1 MAISARGSTRTRR
14 MRNRPAQGSGLDRR
28 CMGVTCGWYEEA
40 MTSDAR
46 PALPAPTDEVV
57 DLCRDLLR
65 IDTTNTGD
73 NATSTG
79 ERLAAEYVAEK
90 LAEVGV
96 DSVLHESAPGRANVI
111 ARIPGTDPSRGALLV
126 HGHLDVVPA
135 DPAEWSVHPFSG
147 ELRDGYLWGRGAI
160 DMKDFDAMVLAVV
173 RHWQRTGVRPPRDI
187 VLAYTADE
195 EAGSDYGAHFLTS
208 RHRELFDGCTE
219 AIGEVGGFSY
229 SVDESRRLYLIET
242 AEKGIDWLRLHA
254 KGRPGHGSMVHDD
267 NAVTALAE
275 AVARIGR
282 HRFPVVVTDTVRAFL
297 EEVSE
302 LLGIELD
309 PEDPETAIAKLGPI
323 ANIIGA
329 TIRNTANPTR
339 LAAGYKENVIPGRAS
354 ATIDCRSLPGQ
365 SELLERQLRELIG
378 PDIAIEYIQRQ
389 PALETTF
396 DGALVEAM
404 SAALRAEDPGAHP
417 VPYML
422 SGGTDAKAF
431 SQLGIRCFGFAPL
444 RLPADLNFS
453 ALFHGIDE
461 RVPVDGLQFGVRV
474 LDRFL
479 RTC

>member
-1 MAISARGSTRTRR
+1 
-14 MRNRPAQGSGLDRR
+14 
-28 CMGVTCGWYEEA
+28 
-40 MTSDAR
+40 MTSDAAS
-46 PALPAPTDEVV
+46 ALPDPTVEVV

-73 NATSTG
+73 NDTSAG
-79 ERLAAEYVAEK
+79 ERRAAEYVAEK

-96 DSVLHESAPGRANVI
+96 AAEIHESAPGRANLI
-111 ARIPGTDPSRGALLV
+111 ARIPGTDPGRDALLV

-135 DPAEWSVHPFSG
+135 DADEWSVHPFSG
-147 ELRDGYLWGRGAI
+147 EVRDGYLWGRGAI

-195 EAGSDYGAHFLTS
+195 EAGSDYGAHFLVQQ
-208 RHRELFDGCTE
+208 HRDLFDGCTE
-219 AIGEVGGFSY
+219 AVGEVGGFSY
-229 SVDESRRLYLIET
+229 SISDAQRLYLIET
-242 AEKGIDWLRLHA
+242 AEKGLDWMRLHA
-254 KGRPGHGSMVHDD
+254 KGRPGHGSFVHDD

-282 HRFPVVVTDTVRAFL
+282 HRFPLTVTPTVRAFL
-297 EEVSE
+297 AE
-302 LLGIELD
+302 LSDVLGVELD
-309 PEDPETAIAKLGPI
+309 PDDPETAIAKLGPI

-329 TIRNTANPTR
+329 TVRSTANPTR
-339 LAAGYKENVIPGRAS
+339 LAAGYKDNVIPGRAT

-365 SELLERQLRELIG
+365 SELLERQLRELVG
-378 PDIAIEYIQRQ
+378 PDIEIEYIQRQ

-396 DGALVEAM
+396 DGDLVDAM
-404 SAALRAEDPGAHP
+404 SAALRAEDPGARP

-431 SQLGIRCFGFAPL
+431 AQLGMRCFGFAPL

-479 RTC
+479 RNC

>member
-1 MAISARGSTRTRR
+1 
-14 MRNRPAQGSGLDRR
+14 
-28 CMGVTCGWYEEA
+28 
-40 MTSDAR
+40 MTSDATSAR
-46 PALPAPTDEVV
+46 PEPTDEVV

-73 NATSTG
+73 NATSAG
-79 ERLAAEYVAEK
+79 ERKAAEYVAEK

-96 DSVLHESAPGRANVI
+96 ESQLLESAPGRANVI
-111 ARIPGTDPSRGALLV
+111 ARIPGTDPGRDALLV

-135 DPAEWSVHPFSG
+135 DVDEWSVHPFSG
-147 ELRDGYLWGRGAI
+147 EIRDGYLWGRGAI

-195 EAGSDYGAHFLTS
+195 EAGSEYGAHFLAQ
-208 RHRELFDGCTE
+208 RHRDLFDGCTE

-229 SVDESRRLYLIET
+229 SISDAQRLYLIET

-254 KGRPGHGSMVHDD
+254 RGRPGHGSFIHDD

-282 HRFPVVVTDTVRAFL
+282 HRFPITVTPTVRAFL
-297 EEVSE
+297 EEISDV
-302 LLGIELD
+302 LGVELD
-309 PEDPETAIAKLGPI
+309 PDDPETAIAKLGPI

-329 TIRNTANPTR
+329 TIRSTANPTR
-339 LAAGYKENVIPGRAS
+339 LAAGYKDNVIPGRAT

-365 SELLERQLRELIG
+365 SEMLERQLRELVG
-378 PDIAIEYIQRQ
+378 PGIDIEYIQRQ

-396 DGALVEAM
+396 DGDMVEAM
-404 SAALRAEDPGAHP
+404 SAALRAEDPGARP

-444 RLPADLNFS
+444 LLPADLNFS

-479 RTC
+479 RAC